1 LPLTQK
7 VTFKVQLQNQNRF
20 QIPKIVRWQY
30 KLEPIQPMNITLR
43 IVNIGF
49 HECFL
54 GKMLP
59 DGRVTVPRI
68 VIAELEQRM
77 PNLKDNSIEVTLEP
91 I

>member
-1 LPLTQK
+1 
-7 VTFKVQLQNQNRF
+7 
-20 QIPKIVRWQY
+20 
-30 KLEPIQPMNITLR
+30 MNITLR